1 MLLAALPALAAEQV
15 LVSADGDRLSG
26 RVIRVA
32 EGWIEFDSRLLGRI
46 RVESARAHLEPALAI
61 PASDAAAGIP
71 DDARAGGTGPADGQG
86 LAAPAAGMDPTDS
99 AAPAG
104 GPDVAIW
111 NNAMGSTLH
120 RDRGSRETRSDQFE
134 LNIHLQRTRGP
145 HRSQVDLDYEFDR
158 DDGLVKDDDWSIRAR
173 QERILGER
181 YFLASRFSHRDDV
194 DAGERERVRT
204 LAVTGGWRIA
214 HGDRSE
220 LKVGPGY
227 VLADLADADGQ
238 ARERGPALYASWTWA
253 LPREISLSGT
263 SVYVVSSLPGGRA
276 YYWESDLRLDWP
288 LTQHFGLAW
297 TWDYARNTYP
307 FNTGDSSKMRWLI
320 TWRP

>member
-1 MLLAALPALAAEQV
+1 M
-15 LVSADGDRLSG
+15 SADGDRLVG

-32 EGWIEFDSRLLGRI
+32 DGWIEFDSRLLGRI
-46 RVESARAHLEPALAI
+46 RVESARAHLEPAVATPTSDAVARI
-61 PASDAAAGIP
+61 PANAQASA
-71 DDARAGGTGPADGQG
+71 TVPADAPGR
-86 LAAPAAGMDPTDS
+86 AAPTAGLDPLETT
-99 AAPAG
+99 APAG
-104 GPDVAIW
+104 GPNVALW

-120 RDRGSRETRSDQFE
+120 RDRGSRETHSDQFE

-181 YFLASRFSHRDDV
+181 YFLASRFSHRHDDE
-194 DAGERERVRT
+194 AGERERVRT
-204 LAVTGGWRIA
+204 LAVTGGWRFA

-288 LTQHFGLAW
+288 LAQHFGLAW

-307 FNTGDSSKMRWLI
+307 FNTGDSSRMRWLI

>member
-1 MLLAALPALAAEQV
+1 MVFAMLLAALPTLAAEQV
-15 LVSADGDRLSG
+15 LVSADGDRLAG

-32 EGWIEFDSRLLGRI
+32 DGWIEFDSRLLGRI
-46 RVESARAHLEPALAI
+46 RVESARAHLEPAVAT
-61 PASDAAAGIP
+61 PASDAAARIP
-71 DDARAGGTGPADGQG
+71 ANARASGTVPADASGR
-86 LAAPAAGMDPTDS
+86 AAPTAGLDPLETT
-99 AAPAG
+99 APAG
-104 GPDVAIW
+104 GPNVALW

-120 RDRGSRETRSDQFE
+120 RDRGSRETHSDQFE

-181 YFLASRFSHRDDV
+181 YFLASRFSHRHDV
-194 DAGERERVRT
+194 EAGERERVRT

-253 LPREISLSGT
+253 
-263 SVYVVSSLPGGRA
+263 
-276 YYWESDLRLDWP
+276 
-288 LTQHFGLAW
+288 
-297 TWDYARNTYP
+297 
-307 FNTGDSSKMRWLI
+307 
-320 TWRP
+320 